1 MLRLALK
8 SLLANKIRFAL
19 TTSTVVIGV
28 GFVVASFV
36 VADSLRSSFDQLSED
51 IVSGTDFT
59 VRGQLAFGDLTESEP
74 RLLPEEL
81 VDQVAAVDGVESA
94 AGTFF
99 IQGITPVDGTGE
111 AVISNAGPVAGSN
124 WTEDQAISQWY
135 LMEGERP
142 QGTGQFAIDIS
153 TFESYDFELGRD
165 YQVITPTGPG
175 SFTLTGVMQFGY
187 PENAGLGAVFT
198 IFNTAAAQEL
208 FGLEGRVQTIGVR
221 AEPGRDPAEVEAAI
235 ASVLPDGTEV
245 VTAETL
251 SDEFSSAF
259 EGFIGVFQT
268 ILLVFAFIVLF
279 VSTFIIS
286 NTFSIVLGQ
295 RIRELSLLRAIG
307 ATPAQVRRSVLTE
320 SSLIGVAA
328 AALGIGLGML
338 GALGMRGLFSAFGAD
353 LPDGPLPLRLRTVIW
368 AAALGIGL
376 TVASSLLPAV
386 KASRTPP
393 IAGLAE
399 GATGAAATRQRWRS
413 AAGGLLA
420 GVGLL
425 LTLRGL
431 FASFDSTTA
440 QLVSLGVGAGLVF
453 LAVAVLS
460 PLMARTVVS
469 ALGVP
474 LGWIFGT
481 SGRLA
486 RANAARSPRRTAAT
500 AVALTIGL
508 ALVTTVAILGESLK
522 SSFTRSLQTTVTADF
537 IVSHAQI
544 GDDLPAVLAED
555 LRAAGA
561 GRVVAFNSVQAQ
573 VGGQA
578 RTITGADVDGI
589 AAVANLDVVEGS
601 LEGFDPASGLLLHQ
615 DPAGDL
621 GVGPGDEL
629 DLAFP
634 NGETR
639 RLRVAAVYSQTTTF
653 WGNWLVDRG
662 LIAEMNPTAG
672 VGVMAVDVGAAGT
685 DAGRAALERALERYP
700 QANLEDRSE
709 FQASAESNLNTLLV
723 LVNVFLGF
731 SLIIALVGI
740 VNTLTLSVFER
751 TREIGLLRAVGM
763 TRRQTRRMIRWEAAV
778 VTLYGALIGIAL
790 GLGFGVAIAAAI
802 PADFIDVITVPSRQ
816 LLIYLALSLGFGLL
830 AALFPA
836 FRAGRMNVLEA
847 ISTED

>member
-36 VADSLRSSFDQLSED
+36 VADSLRASFDKLSED

-59 VRGQLAFGDLTESEP
+59 VRGRLEFGDLTTTEAP
-74 RLLPEEL
+74 LLPDEL
-81 VDQVAAVDGVESA
+81 VDQVAAIDGVESA

-99 IQGITPVDGTGE
+99 IQGVTPVDGAGE
-111 AVISNAGPVAGSN
+111 AVTSNAGPVAGSN
-124 WTEDQAISQWY
+124 WTEDEAISQWY

-142 QGTGQFAIDIS
+142 RGPGQFALDIG
-153 TFESYDFELGRD
+153 TFESYDFEVGRD
-165 YQVITPTGPG
+165 YQVVTPTGPR
-175 SFTLTGVMQFGY
+175 SMELAGVMQFGF
-187 PENAGLGAVFT
+187 PDNAGLGAVFT
-198 IFNTAAAQEL
+198 IFDTATAQEL
-208 FGLEGRVQTIGVR
+208 FGIEGLVQTIGVR
-221 AEPGRDPAEVEAAI
+221 AEPGRDAAEVQAAI
-235 ASVLPDGTEV
+235 GAVLPDGAEV
-245 VTAETL
+245 VAAETV
-251 SDEFSSAF
+251 SEEFGDAF
-259 EGFIGVFQT
+259 EGFIGIFQNA
-268 ILLVFAFIVLF
+268 LLVFAFIVLF

-338 GALGMRGLFSAFGAD
+338 GALGMRGLFSGFGAE

-376 TVASSLLPAV
+376 TVVSSLLPAI

-399 GATGAAATRQRWRS
+399 GATGAAGARQRWRPV
-413 AAGGLLA
+413 AGGLLA
-420 GVGLL
+420 GMGLL

-453 LAVAVLS
+453 MAVAVLS
-460 PLMARTVVS
+460 PLMARGVVS
-469 ALGVP
+469 ALALP
-474 LGWIFGT
+474 LGRIFGT

-508 ALVTTVAILGESLK
+508 ALVTTVAILGQSLK
-522 SSFTRSLQTTVTADF
+522 SSFRQSLQTTVAADF
-537 IVSHAQI
+537 IVSQ
-544 GDDLPAVLAED
+544 GQEELPAALAGD
-555 LRAAGA
+555 LRQAGA
-561 GRVVAFNSVQAQ
+561 GRVVAFNSGQAQ
-573 VGGQA
+573 VGGQ
-578 RTITGADVDGI
+578 TQTLTGADVDGI
-589 AAVANLDVVEGS
+589 DSVANLGVVEGS
-601 LEGFDPASGLLLHQ
+601 LEDFDPASGVLLHQ
-615 DPAGDL
+615 DPAGDF

-629 DLAFP
+629 DFTFP

-639 RLRVAAVYSQTTTF
+639 RLRVAAVYSQTATF

-662 LIAEMNPTAG
+662 LITEMSPTASDS
-672 VGVMAVDVGAAGT
+672 VVAVDAGSA
-685 DAGRAALERALERYP
+685 DAESVRAALERALERYP
-700 QANLEDRSE
+700 QVNLEDRSE
-709 FQASAESNLNTLLV
+709 YQASAESQLNTLLV

-731 SLIIALVGI
+731 ALLIALVGI

-763 TRRQTRRMIRWEAAV
+763 TRRQARRMIRWEAAV
-778 VTLYGALIGIAL
+778 VTLYGALVGIAL
-790 GLGFGVAIAAAI
+790 GLGFGAAIAAAI
-802 PADFIDVITVPSRQ
+802 PANIIDVITVPTIQ
-816 LLIYLALSLGFGLL
+816 LLWYLGLSLVFGLL

-836 FRAGRMNVLEA
+836 FRAGRMNVLQA
-847 ISTED
+847 IATED

>member
-36 VADSLRSSFDQLSED
+36 VADSLRASFDKLSED

-59 VRGQLAFGDLTESEP
+59 VRGRLEFGDLTTTEAP
-74 RLLPEEL
+74 LLPEEL
-81 VDQVAAVDGVESA
+81 VDQVAAIDGVESA

-99 IQGITPVDGTGE
+99 IQGVTPVDGAGQ
-111 AVISNAGPVAGSN
+111 AVTSNAGPVAGSN
-124 WTEDQAISQWY
+124 WTEDEAISQWY

-142 QGTGQFAIDIS
+142 RGPGQFALDIG

-165 YQVITPTGPG
+165 YQVVTPTGPR
-175 SFTLTGVMQFGY
+175 SMELAGVMQFGF
-187 PENAGLGAVFT
+187 PDNAGLGAVFT
-198 IFNTAAAQEL
+198 IFDTATAQEL
-208 FGLEGRVQTIGVR
+208 FGIEGLVQTIGVR
-221 AEPGRDPAEVEAAI
+221 AEPGRDAAEMEAAI
-235 ASVLPDGTEV
+235 GAVLPDGAEV
-245 VTAETL
+245 VAAETV
-251 SDEFSSAF
+251 SEEFSDAF
-259 EGFIGVFQT
+259 EGFIGIFQNA
-268 ILLVFAFIVLF
+268 LLVFAFIVLF

-338 GALGMRGLFSAFGAD
+338 GALGMRGLFSGFGAE

-376 TVASSLLPAV
+376 TVVSSLLPAI

-399 GATGAAATRQRWRS
+399 GATGAAGARQRWRPV
-413 AAGGLLA
+413 AGGLLA
-420 GVGLL
+420 GMGLL

-453 LAVAVLS
+453 MAVAVLS
-460 PLMARTVVS
+460 PLMARGVVS
-469 ALGVP
+469 SLALP

-508 ALVTTVAILGESLK
+508 ALVTTVAILGQSLK
-522 SSFTRSLQTTVTADF
+522 SSFNQNLQTTVAADF
-537 IVSHAQI
+537 IVSQ
-544 GDDLPAVLAED
+544 GQEELPAALAGD
-555 LRAAGA
+555 LRQAGA
-561 GRVVAFNSVQAQ
+561 GRVVAFNSGQAQ
-573 VGGQA
+573 VGGQ
-578 RTITGADVDGI
+578 TQTLTGADVDGI
-589 AAVANLDVVEGS
+589 DSVANLGVVEGS
-601 LEGFDPASGLLLHQ
+601 LEDFDPASGVLLHQ
-615 DPAGDL
+615 DPAGDF

-629 DLAFP
+629 DFTFP

-639 RLRVAAVYSQTTTF
+639 RLRVAAVYSQTATF

-662 LIAEMNPTAG
+662 LITEMSPTASDS
-672 VGVMAVDVGAAGT
+672 VVAVDAGSA
-685 DAGRAALERALERYP
+685 DAESVRAALERALERYP
-700 QANLEDRSE
+700 QVNLEDRSE
-709 FQASAESNLNTLLV
+709 YQASAESQLNTLLV

-731 SLIIALVGI
+731 ALLIALVGI

-763 TRRQTRRMIRWEAAV
+763 TRRQARRMIRWEAAV
-778 VTLYGALIGIAL
+778 VTLYGALVGIAL
-790 GLGFGVAIAAAI
+790 GLGFGAAIAAAI
-802 PADFIDVITVPSRQ
+802 PADIIDVITVPTRQ
-816 LLIYLALSLGFGLL
+816 LGLYLALSLVFGLL

-836 FRAGRMNVLEA
+836 FRAGRMNVLQA
-847 ISTED
+847 IATED